1 MLWLISADLNIM
13 PLKGPVHG
21 INRKQCISHISSSAS
36 ASSRALAR
44 RKLVRNR
51 FTIDTDLIFH
61 GNNNNSSNDSDPSQ
75 PYWPQHALLQS
86 LKPQG
91 EDTDRWVEE
100 QFDLHHYE
108 DQGEGIDVGQVKE
121 TDILSDDDE
130 YCKSVRAASAEPA
143 RLDGEME
150 GLSIQGA
157 EYRIHKLNRQLQAG
171 REVRQNV
178 TREEEAESINVAGHS
193 DSVDSFSSC
202 GLSVSHCATS
212 NIKHAKLKQCAV
224 EGATNKDRNVIWVRR
239 DDFAN
244 ACKSDVF

>member
-1 MLWLISADLNIM
+1 M
-13 PLKGPVHG
+13 
-21 INRKQCISHISSSAS
+21 
-36 ASSRALAR
+36 
-44 RKLVRNR
+44 RNR

-75 PYWPQHALLQS
+75 PYLSQHALLHS

-143 RLDGEME
+143 QLDGKME
-150 GLSIQGA
+150 ELSIQDA
-157 EYRIHKLNRQLQAG
+157 EYRIRKLNRQLQAG
-171 REVRQNV
+171 REVRQTA
-178 TREEEAESINVAGHS
+178 TREEEADSINVAPHS

-212 NIKHAKLKQCAV
+212 NIKRAQLKQCAV

-244 ACKSDVF
+244 ACKSDVFWSGNIKDAIKTFQESGNNWNRALHLEIRDVYEGIKPPPDLLV